1 MRGRGRCGPPP
12 SGRSGRPGI
21 PPQPLRRHPAATRP
35 EIAALGWDA
44 ANTAAF
50 LAAQQEAQAAGWR
63 TAWPSATHHLVLLD
77 GGPVGRLVVAGG
89 EGEVRVV
96 DLTVAPRHRGRG
108 FGTALLEGVLEQ
120 AQAARLLVTLHVD
133 VDSPARRLYERLGF
147 TPVEE
152 RWPYLLLRRSAD

>member
-1 MRGRGRCGPPP
+1 M
-12 SGRSGRPGI
+12 
-21 PPQPLRRHPAATRP
+21 
-35 EIAALGWDA
+35 
-44 ANTAAF
+44 
-50 LAAQQEAQAAGWR
+50 
-63 TAWPSATHHLVLLD
+63 
-77 GGPVGRLVVAGG
+77 GRLVVAGG